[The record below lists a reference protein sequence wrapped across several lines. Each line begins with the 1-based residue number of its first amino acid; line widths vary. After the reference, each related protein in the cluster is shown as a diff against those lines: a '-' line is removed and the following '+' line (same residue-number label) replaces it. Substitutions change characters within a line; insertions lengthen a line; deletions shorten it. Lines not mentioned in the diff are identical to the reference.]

1 MELGFRIILMQSP
14 KRRSQVNGI
23 AQEAEVY
30 DYDLPGAP
38 GFFVKRGK
46 SLFQG
51 VKAATGFEFRRALP
65 YSVSFLRSGAGAGWA
80 SISGRL
86 RPSGARFI

>member
-1 MELGFRIILMQSP
+1 MELCLRIILAQNP
-14 KRRSQVNGI
+14 ERRDQMNGI

-46 SLFQG
+46 SLFQWT
-51 VKAATGFEFRRALP
+51 KMIGFKLRRTLP
-65 YSVSFLRSGAGAGWA
+65 YWISFLCSGAGAG
-80 SISGRL
+80 
-86 RPSGARFI
+86 

>member
-1 MELGFRIILMQSP
+1 MELCLRIILAQNP
-14 KRRSQVNGI
+14 ERRNQMNGI

-30 DYDLPGAP
+30 DYDLPSAP

-51 VKAATGFEFRRALP
+51 VKTAMGFELRRTLP
-65 YSVSFLRSGAGAGWA
+65 YSVSFLRSGAGAG
-80 SISGRL
+80 
-86 RPSGARFI
+86 